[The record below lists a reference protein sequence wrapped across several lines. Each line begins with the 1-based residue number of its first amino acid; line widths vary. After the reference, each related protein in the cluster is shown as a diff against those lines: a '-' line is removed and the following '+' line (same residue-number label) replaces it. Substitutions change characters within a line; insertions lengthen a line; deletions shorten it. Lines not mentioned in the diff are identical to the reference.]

1 MTAQS
6 RDVGALLRSV
16 APPLFVLIWSTGFV
30 VARLVKP
37 YTEPLTFL
45 CMRYVLSACVFA
57 AAALIARAPWPIGLR
72 GWRNAAVS
80 GLLIQAAYLG
90 SVFWA
95 VRHGLPAGIAA
106 LIAGLQPLLTAALAG
121 PLLAEVVDRRRW
133 TGIATGFVGAVL
145 VLAPQLGLA
154 SGIPPIPAAVCIG
167 GMASITLGT
176 IWQKRTAGAADL
188 RTNAA
193 VQFLAALV
201 VTAPLA
207 YATETGQFDPTPALW
222 AGLLW
227 SVFGLS
233 FGAISLLLML
243 IHRGAVAGV
252 AALFYLVPPV
262 AAGLAF
268 LLFGERLGPL
278 QIGGMALA
286 ALGVAIASRQAT
298 R

>member
-1 MTAQS
+1 MSAPS
-6 RDVGALLRSV
+6 RDTGALLRSF
-16 APPLFVLIWSTGFV
+16 APPLFVLIWSTGFI

-45 CMRYVLSACVFA
+45 CVRYVLSACVFA
-57 AAALIARAPWPIGLR
+57 GAAGIARAPWPR
-72 GWRNAAVS
+72 GFRAWRDAAIS

-106 LIAGLQPLLTAALAG
+106 LIVGLQPLLTAALAG
-121 PLLAEVVDRRRW
+121 PLLHEVVDRRRW
-133 TGIATGFVGAVL
+133 IGIGTGFAGAVL
-145 VLAPQLGLA
+145 VLAPKLGMT
-154 SGIPPIPAAVCIG
+154 SGIPLLPAAISVS
-167 GMASITLGT
+167 GMAAITLGT
-176 IWQKRTAGAADL
+176 IWQKRTAAGADL
-188 RTNAA
+188 RTNLT
-193 VQFLAALV
+193 VQFLAALA

-207 YATETGQFDPTPALW
+207 YFTESGHIDPTPALL

-233 FGAISLLLML
+233 LGAVSLLLML
-243 IHRGAVAGV
+243 IRRGAVAGV
-252 AALFYLVPPV
+252 AALLYLVPPV
-262 AAGLAF
+262 AATMAF
-268 LLFGERLGPL
+268 LLFGERLTPL

-286 ALGVAIASRQAT
+286 ALGVAIASRQTT